1 MNPSMHHGRAPSRE
15 DDARLFDA
23 PPGLR
28 YTCVEG
34 GGFAAARYRSVPM
47 RKPIA
52 TVLALVLAAAPVL
65 PALAAPPAAKVL
77 TQASLDK
84 FLKDLPSV
92 MKELE
97 KLGNDLEEKAGL
109 DEDSREEGE
118 PLDMAAIR
126 TAMKA
131 LYADAKVKAVLAR
144 YGWTENFFELYV
156 VVAIGISY
164 LAFEDAY
171 AMYPM
176 AEMKAMMDQIKAG
189 VHADDLALVKAN
201 RGRVEAALDWDD

>member
-1 MNPSMHHGRAPSRE
+1 
-15 DDARLFDA
+15 
-23 PPGLR
+23 
-28 YTCVEG
+28 
-34 GGFAAARYRSVPM
+34 M

-109 DEDSREEGE
+109 DEDSREDGE